1 MKKNRQIVLDTETT
15 GLSPENGDRIVEIG
29 CVELINFVPTNNTY
43 HQYINPDRKMSE
55 GAFRVSGISNAFLLD
70 KPKFEEIYKEFL
82 TYISDSAIVAHN
94 AKFDVGFINSELQK
108 INEQNFI
115 TNEIIDTLAIAKR
128 KYPGAQ
134 ASLDAL
140 CKRFEID
147 ITKREKHGALLDAN
161 LLVDVYIELIGG
173 KQTSFILSNKSNTFE
188 EKKENKKIYDRRKF
202 EITGKEL
209 IEHQK
214 IINKIKKPIWSE

>member
-108 INEQNFI
+108 VNEQNFI

-202 EITGKEL
+202 EITDKEL

>member
-55 GAFRVSGISNAFLLD
+55 GAFRVSGISDAFLLD
-70 KPKFEEIYKEFL
+70 KPKFEEIYKDFL
-82 TYISDSAIVAHN
+82 AYISDSAIVAHN

-108 INEQNFI
+108 VNEQNFI

-202 EITGKEL
+202 EITDKEL

>member
-55 GAFRVSGISNAFLLD
+55 GAFRVSGISDAFLLD
-70 KPKFEEIYKEFL
+70 KPKFEEIYKDFL
-82 TYISDSAIVAHN
+82 AYISDSAIVAHN

-108 INEQNFI
+108 VNEQNFI

-202 EITGKEL
+202 EITDKEL

-214 IINKIKKPIWSE
+214 IINKIKNPIWSE

>member
-29 CVELINFVPTNNTY
+29 CIELINFVPTSKTFQ
-43 HQYINPDRKMSE
+43 QYINPDRKMSE
-55 GAFRVSGISNAFLLD
+55 GAFRVSGISDSFLSD
-70 KPKFEEIYKEFL
+70 KPKFEEIYEDFL
-82 TYISDSAIVAHN
+82 KFIDDSPIVAHN
-94 AKFDVGFINSELQK
+94 AQFDLGFINSELRK
-108 INEQNFI
+108 INEEYFI
-115 TNEIIDTLAIAKR
+115 SNEIIDTLSLAKK

-140 CKRFEID
+140 CKRFQID
-147 ITKREKHGALLDAN
+147 TSQRDKHGALLDAN

-202 EITGKEL
+202 EITDKEL

>member
-1 MKKNRQIVLDTETT
+1 
-15 GLSPENGDRIVEIG
+15 
-29 CVELINFVPTNNTY
+29 
-43 HQYINPDRKMSE
+43 MSE

-202 EITGKEL
+202 EITDKEL

>member
-202 EITGKEL
+202 EITDKEL